1 MNKRYNIGL
10 DIGTTSVGWAV
21 VESETQK
28 IIRKGKGKSRK
39 ALWGV
44 RLFEEA
50 NTAEGR
56 RGFRSTRRRYDRRRQ
71 RIKLLQDE
79 FREEINK
86 VDKDFFQKLRES
98 KYQEND
104 KISKSIILSADE
116 KNKIKEYND
125 NYKTIYHLRN
135 RLINNPVKE
144 DIRLVYLAIHHIIKY
159 RGNFL
164 YNIEN
169 FNINNLNIEEKL
181 KNVFDSFIND
191 CPSLEISES
200 YADIINLDEIE
211 KDLLS
216 KSKNDIKVK
225 IKEKLNGISTNKSLS
240 IELGKLVVGNKFS
253 IKKLF
258 MLDDIEK
265 DITISFDGTDYEDKY
280 NELEEALGDSIETL
294 NILKELYDTLFLKK
308 LFKGSTETS
317 LSALMVKRYD
327 THKADLK
334 FLKEIFNN
342 ERKLYNKLFKTKKEI
357 CLYDQYIHN
366 KISYEDFSK
375 ELKKLIEQLFN
386 EKVDENL
393 SNRWLTEIQPR
404 IDNGEFL
411 PRITDAE
418 NGKYP
423 YQLNKDELIKIIV
436 NQGKYY
442 PFLLEKTDGKYKIIK
457 LLEFKIPYYVGPLV
471 SEEKSQFAWM
481 ERKSNEKITPYNFDK
496 VIDKEKTAEKFILRM
511 ISHCTYLLNEYA
523 LPNNSILYS
532 KYKVM
537 NELKQIKINGEKLS
551 NSLQHKIIEEL
562 FMKTNGTITDKKFK
576 EYLYSINDF
585 DMYNGDINITGYSSD
600 GKFANNMQ
608 TYIDFFG
615 DNGIFNKTSYN
626 EEDAD
631 EIIKWITIFDDKDI
645 LKKKVKDKY
654 KELNYTQIKNI
665 LSKKYS
671 GWGSLSK
678 KLLTELLVKD
688 KETGIPKSIMTL
700 LSETDENFM
709 QIINNDEYM
718 FQDLIKKENIIKETD
733 KINYDLVR
741 DLATSPATK
750 KGIYQSLK
758 VIEEIINYMGYEPE
772 NIMIEMARG
781 EDKKKERK
789 DDKKKFITKLYE
801 QSKETIKDYNKLQA
815 ELNEKE
821 IDSERLFLYFIQEGK
836 CLYTGEPL
844 NIDDLT
850 TDCEVDHI
858 IPRTLIKD
866 NSIDNKALVLRKCNQ
881 VKAASFVLPREYRTT
896 YMKEWWEHLKK
907 INLISAK
914 KFYKLTRD
922 KYTDEDIQGFVNRQL
937 VETRQITKHVAN
949 IINNFH
955 KETKVIYVKANLSHN
970 YREKYELYKFR
981 EINDYHH
988 AHDAYLAAVLGEY
1001 KEKYMKKD
1009 INFEIVKEMN
1019 SKLKELGNYKDLK
1032 YGYVINSLDEK
1043 VNEIVLNL
1051 SDKLVDKSTGEVFD
1065 SHKFNS
1071 IVEDTLYRN
1080 DILISRKTE
1089 IRSGQ
1094 LFKQKMYPK
1103 SIGNISLKSTMPT
1116 NMYGG
1121 YLNVETSYL
1130 ALIEYGKKKKLIGI
1144 PLEIAIKSKQDAQIK
1159 YNFIKEHLKTDNI
1172 KILKDYIPFES
1183 LINYKGQDIYVKG
1196 YGISNKVCE
1205 VSNALQLKIS
1215 KDKIME
1221 WKYVFN
1227 KILNKNNISNNNENN
1242 LNKEINIMK
1251 EIIKYL
1257 YEQKSIYPLFEN
1269 EIKKIE
1275 ENLDLSKMN
1284 YDELSKIILETLK
1297 IYHCNSVNGNLKDF
1311 GLGDRIGRL
1320 SGNNITNGE
1329 LTSKSITGIKESKYE
1344 F

>member
-28 IIRKGKGKSRK
+28 IIRKGKGKRRK

-50 NTAEGR
+50 TTAEGR

-86 VDKDFFQKLRES
+86 VDKDFFQKLKES

-104 KISKSIILSADE
+104 KINKSIILSADE

-240 IELGKLVVGNKFS
+240 TEVGKLVVGNKFS

-423 YQLNKDELIKIIV
+423 YQLNKDELIKIID

-551 NSLQHKIIEEL
+551 NNLQHKIIEEL

-631 EIIKWITIFDDKDI
+631 KIIKWITIFDDKDI
-645 LKKKVKDKY
+645 LEKKVKDKY
-654 KELNYTQIKNI
+654 KELNDTQIKNI

-688 KETGIPKSIMTL
+688 KETGIPRSIMTL

-718 FQDLIKKENIIKETD
+718 FQDLIKKENIIKETN

-781 EDKKKERK
+781 EDQKKERK
-789 DDKKKFITKLYE
+789 DDKKKFLTKLYE
-801 QSKETIKDYNKLQA
+801 QSKETIKDYNKLQT

-866 NSIDNKALVLRKCNQ
+866 DSIDNKALVLRKCNQ

-922 KYTDEDIQGFVNRQL
+922 KYADEDIQGFVNRQL

-955 KETKVIYVKANLSHN
+955 KETKVIYLKANLSHN

-1001 KEKYMKKD
+1001 KEKYLKKD

-1051 SDKLVDKSTGEVFD
+1051 SDRLVDKKTGEVFD

-1071 IVEDTLYRN
+1071 RVEDTLYRN

-1103 SIGNISLKSTMPT
+1103 NIGNISLKSTMPT

-1144 PLEIAIKSKQDAQIK
+1144 PQEIAIKSKQDTQIK

-1183 LINYKGQDIYVKG
+1183 LINYRGQDIYVKG
-1196 YGISNKVCE
+1196 YSISNKVCE

-1215 KDKIME
+1215 KEKIME

-1242 LNKEINIMK
+1242 LNKEIDIMK

-1257 YEQKSIYPLFEN
+1257 YEQKSMYPLFEN

-1275 ENLDLSKMN
+1275 EKLDLNKMN
-1284 YDELSKIILETLK
+1284 YDELSKIIIETLK
-1297 IYHCNSVNGNLKDF
+1297 IYHCNSANGNLKDF